1 MSKIILVAGGTGL
14 IGKELCALLKANNFT
29 VRVLSRQK
37 SNYEKG
43 IYHWDP
49 INKTIDKT
57 ALVGVNTL
65 INLAGENVAGKRW
78 TTKRKEQIINSRV
91 VPAEFLHSF
100 KSEMPELQQYI
111 SASGINAYGFVA
123 KENIVESEKYG
134 SDFLSQVVQKWEAA
148 ADIFNDC
155 SRVCKLR
162 IGVVFSRNGG
172 ALEKLATPVKLFIGS
187 PIGSGNQ
194 IVPWIDSADLCRIFL
209 HVIKNS
215 LEGTFNSIA
224 GNQTN
229 KELTKAIAKT
239 LNRPLF
245 APRVP
250 SFLMRLIMGEMSD
263 IVLQGVHAS
272 NQKLLNSGFVFNES
286 LEESLKKNLLG

>member
-1 MSKIILVAGGTGL
+1 MSKIVLVAGGTGL
-14 IGKELCALLKANNFT
+14 IGRELCTLLKENNFT

-49 INKTIDKT
+49 TNKAIDKK
-57 ALVGVNTL
+57 ALEGVHII
-65 INLAGENVAGKRW
+65 INLAGESVAGKRW
-78 TTKRKEQIINSRV
+78 TAKRKEQIINSRV

-100 KSEMPELQQYI
+100 KNEMPELKQYI
-111 SASGINAYGFVA
+111 SASGINAYGFDKA
-123 KENIVESEKYG
+123 ENVVETEKYG
-134 SDFLSQVVQKWEAA
+134 SDFLSQVVQKWEKT

-155 SRVCKLR
+155 SKVCKLR

-172 ALEKLATPVKLFIGS
+172 ALKQLAMPVKLFVGS

-194 IVPWIDSADLCRIFL
+194 MVSWIDSSDLCRIFL
-209 HVIKNS
+209 HVIQNN
-215 LEGTFNSIA
+215 LEGTFNSFS
-224 GNQTN
+224 GNRTN

-239 LNRPLF
+239 LRRPLF
-245 APRVP
+245 FPRIP
-250 SFLMRLIMGEMSD
+250 SFVMRIILGEMAD
-263 IVLQGVHAS
+263 IVLQGLHAS

-286 LEESLKKNLLG
+286 LDDSLKKNLF